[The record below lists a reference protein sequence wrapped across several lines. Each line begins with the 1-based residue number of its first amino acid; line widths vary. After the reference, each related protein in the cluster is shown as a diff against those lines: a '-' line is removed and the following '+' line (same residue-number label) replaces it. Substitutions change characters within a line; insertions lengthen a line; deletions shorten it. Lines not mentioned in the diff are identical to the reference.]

1 MKNFPLKIKSLS
13 AETRLEVMEQ
23 RQGNKPELKMRY
35 ERQKEIMSIPD
46 RQARLNAI
54 ARNKELFTGKKAR

>member
-1 MKNFPLKIKSLS
+1 MK
-13 AETRLEVMEQ
+13 Q
-23 RQGNKPELKMRY
+23 RQNNSQGLKTKY